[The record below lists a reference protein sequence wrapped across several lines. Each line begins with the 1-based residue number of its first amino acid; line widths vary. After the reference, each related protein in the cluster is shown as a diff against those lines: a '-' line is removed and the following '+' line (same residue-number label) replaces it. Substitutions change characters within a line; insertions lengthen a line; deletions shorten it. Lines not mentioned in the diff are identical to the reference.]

1 MIFIQQFKRASAAD
15 EKIELMDTYLERLWS
30 QLEKCDSSMIW
41 ALSTSESQLN
51 LCRLT
56 IERAVVGQIYVHA
69 MYPNGDA
76 DVSRD
81 EVCIK
86 HCYFKLFF
94 ARAYGW

>member
-1 MIFIQQFKRASAAD
+1 
-15 EKIELMDTYLERLWS
+15 MDTYLERLWS

-94 ARAYGW
+94 ARAYCLYIKFSVDLKSLLFYSL